1 MSTAIELFLAPTG
14 AATKSSFASGRMVC
28 VAVLGI
34 RTPANVVRRDEAGRE
49 TSMICTCAPR
59 GSPDRL
65 MTSGFEQQNPGTG
78 VALDGG
84 FHTLTIEPALSR
96 RRVDDLTA
104 VMCVSTDPCKRCAT
118 AGAHEGT
125 ARWREQSRVAG
136 RLRGKWLRQRQHRWR
151 NEDAQIRPLAR
162 HKSSHRGSDRARGE
176 LDVFADEPN
185 AACGARRQR
194 DAV

>member
-1 MSTAIELFLAPTG
+1 MLPPSGAPEWRKIEDEGLGLGDMSTAIELFLAPTG

-59 GSPDRL
+59 GSQDRL

-96 RRVDDLTA
+96 RRIVHDLTA

-118 AGAHEGT
+118 AGSTRRNSE
-125 ARWREQSRVAG
+125 VAG
-136 RLRGKWLRQRQHRWR
+136 AITSCGEAARQM
-151 NEDAQIRPLAR
+151 ASAAATSLA
-162 HKSSHRGSDRARGE
+162 
-176 LDVFADEPN
+176 
-185 AACGARRQR
+185 
-194 DAV
+194 